1 MEGKP
6 VWLDWSK
13 VSKEK
18 REEEARDGA
27 WGQTAQGLEAS
38 LTILDLTAVGSH
50 RKILNRGLKY
60 NLIHVLKP

>member
-38 LTILDLTAVGSH
+38 LTIFELNCS
-50 RKILNRGLKY
+50 RK
-60 NLIHVLKP
+60 P